1 MPGRTNRK
9 KMTQDGVGAIFTKS
23 RVNKDAKATAA
34 LVSFGLGAALWTWAF
49 RAFSAAG
56 SIGNTASPLMLFVA
70 GSALITAGTGA
81 SAYFIGRK
89 SATKKSFQSRRL
101 KPKAEQS
108 SALENLSDPALDVVR
123 NVERARRG
131 SLRIGLP
138 RVSLLI
144 ILQSIV
150 LVSLYFWL
158 VKEYLSNAKMQA
170 WYGSNM
176 IFASAFF
183 SYDAVAVSAIVTVL
197 LALESLP
204 GRRLNGPNY

>member
-9 KMTQDGVGAIFTKS
+9 KMPQDGVSAIFTKS
-23 RVNKDAKATAA
+23 RVNKDAKATAT
-34 LVSFGLGAALWTWAF
+34 LVSFGLGAGLWTWAF

-70 GSALITAGTGA
+70 GSAFITAGTGA
-81 SAYFIGRK
+81 SAYYIGRK
-89 SATKKSFQSRRL
+89 STTKKSTHSRRL
-101 KPKAEQS
+101 KPKAEQA
-108 SALENLSDPALDVVR
+108 SALENLSDPVLDVAR
-123 NVERARRG
+123 NVEGARRG

-144 ILQSIV
+144 ILQSIL

-158 VKEYLSNAKMQA
+158 VQEYLSNAKMQA
-170 WYGSNM
+170 WFGSYV

-183 SYDAVAVSAIVTVL
+183 SYDAVAVTAIVTVL
-197 LALESLP
+197 LAFESLP
-204 GRRLNGPNY
+204 GRRLNRPNY